1 MACPALIDRRP
12 GRNRVTSIVTKNSS
26 NATLHSRTYTF
37 NLASEVTQIVEGAVT
52 TDYTYDD
59 AGQLETEVKS
69 TGYSA
74 AYSYDGNGNRLT
86 RTVNGVTEN
95 YSYDAGDKLTAIVGG
110 ADPRTF
116 TYDGA
121 GRTTGIVRSS
131 GTTSFT
137 YDYESRVTS
146 ITKPGMT
153 TNSMTYN
160 GLDTRVG
167 MTDSTGSRTFKRAG
181 IGVTSPVLSDGSAS
195 FTPSGENRAG
205 VKTAYHGGL
214 KSFDT
219 QTNSAQA
226 VVGQRL
232 TDAFGNQIS
241 SSGVWKGRFAYGGP
255 YGYQEDPDTGL
266 RLLGHRYYDSST
278 GRFLTRDPIKD
289 GQNWYAYCDN
299 NPVTYVDANGLVP
312 RPISTS
318 ELQQLALAIA
328 LLIITGKYAEAAQLW
343 ALAKSG
349 QIWVEDDT
357 RYLDENSP
365 GFTSNGFS
373 SNGMKS
379 GTTYIVLAAYLFGS
393 DQLYDLAATILHEL
407 VHVMQIA
414 NGRFDTSQRRSLEDE
429 AYRVEVDWLSRL
441 TFGGKARSEVLEK
454 SRRFWKEHGTIGGGS
469 YTLGLE
475 QANFTEVSY

>member
-1 MACPALIDRRP
+1 MLQQVTPQGTINYTYNLAGQPLTLTEVGVGTTTNTYQPSTGRLTQIQDAFGDLP
-12 GRNRVTSIVTKNSS
+12 GFSYDSAGRISHRWLQNGTFDQFNYDNRNRVKSIVTKNSS

-37 NLASEVTQIVEGAVT
+37 NLASEVTQIVEGTVT
-52 TDYTYDD
+52 TDYTYDN

-167 MTDSTGSRTFKRAG
+167 MTDSTGSRTFKRVG
-181 IGVTSPVLSDGSAS
+181 IGVTSPALSDGSAS

-219 QTNSAQA
+219 QTNSAQSA
-226 VVGQRL
+226 V
-232 TDAFGNQIS
+232 
-241 SSGVWKGRFAYGGP
+241 
-255 YGYQEDPDTGL
+255 
-266 RLLGHRYYDSST
+266 
-278 GRFLTRDPIKD
+278 
-289 GQNWYAYCDN
+289 
-299 NPVTYVDANGLVP
+299 NPP
-312 RPISTS
+312 RI
-318 ELQQLALAIA
+318 
-328 LLIITGKYAEAAQLW
+328 
-343 ALAKSG
+343 
-349 QIWVEDDT
+349 
-357 RYLDENSP
+357 
-365 GFTSNGFS
+365 
-373 SNGMKS
+373 
-379 GTTYIVLAAYLFGS
+379 
-393 DQLYDLAATILHEL
+393 
-407 VHVMQIA
+407 
-414 NGRFDTSQRRSLEDE
+414 
-429 AYRVEVDWLSRL
+429 LSR
-441 TFGGKARSEVLEK
+441 FS
-454 SRRFWKEHGTIGGGS
+454 
-469 YTLGLE
+469 
-475 QANFTEVSY
+475 

>member
-1 MACPALIDRRP
+1 MAAPSLIDRHP

-37 NLASEVTQIVEGAVT
+37 NLASEVTRIVEGTVT
-52 TDYTYDD
+52 TEYTYDD

-74 AYSYDGNGNRLT
+74 AYSYDANGNRLT

-153 TNSMTYN
+153 TNSMAYN

-167 MTDSTGSRTFKRAG
+167 MTDSSGARTFKRAG

-195 FTPSGENRAG
+195 FTPSGEWRGG

-241 SSGVWKGRFAYGGP
+241 GSGVWKGRFAYGGP

-289 GQNWYAYCDN
+289 GRNWYVYCDS
-299 NPVTYVDANGLVP
+299 NPLTGVDANGLKIDLVVVGVKDDAEKADLEHQFWEAFYALYDWAVYTGNEELLKHLQELLYGRTVYTFKIMP
-312 RPISTS
+312 GSRSTP
-318 ELQQLALAIA
+318 LAPVRC
-328 LLIITGKYAEAAQLW
+328 W
-343 ALAKSG
+343 ALMLRCA
-349 QIWVEDDT
+349 
-357 RYLDENSP
+357 
-365 GFTSNGFS
+365 
-373 SNGMKS
+373 
-379 GTTYIVLAAYLFGS
+379 
-393 DQLYDLAATILHEL
+393 
-407 VHVMQIA
+407 
-414 NGRFDTSQRRSLEDE
+414 RSL
-429 AYRVEVDWLSRL
+429 RL
-441 TFGGKARSEVLEK
+441 KPSCGRPCCALPAC
-454 SRRFWKEHGTIGGGS
+454 GS
-469 YTLGLE
+469 GCR
-475 QANFTEVSY
+475 A